1 MNPPTTPIA
10 NMSRMRSNPIWTIHA
25 HRRLIG
31 LSYRRLATTGALSLI
46 TGLAQ
51 AALLLIVVRAAT
63 ALTADTQ
70 LISGAVGPIS
80 ASNLSI
86 GQLIGLGFGVLGVLC
101 VAEFA
106 TSLALASL
114 TAGAQRTST
123 TRMLDHYS
131 AASFEA
137 QTATSRG
144 DVRQVISQHSAQ
156 TAGLVGSLGAGL
168 TAVVNFLTLAGS
180 ALILSPIAGLVV
192 LVGLL
197 GMLIVLRP
205 LYARS
210 RRLGGTRATD
220 QRLLGSLLTERLE
233 LTREIR
239 SFGVDEEAD
248 APVRTQ
254 IDAVI
259 RVTKRLRVLSR
270 MTSVAYR
277 LGTFA
282 VVLAMLAFID
292 SSGATNL
299 AALTGALLI
308 LLRSLAYGQAA
319 QATYQSINEIVPV
332 VDQLVEERDRLQAT
346 AQSGITADHAE
357 VTTIGRI
364 TFDEVDFAYPGGEHV
379 LKQVSFEI
387 EQGDFVALVGPSG
400 AGKSTIMSLLLRLRE
415 PTAGTVRVDNTPM
428 SSIHPAVWR
437 SRVAFVPQEPKL
449 QSGTVSETIRF
460 NRAEIDQRSIERAA
474 ERAHIADE
482 IRSWPEGFDTQ
493 VGQLGEG
500 VSGGQRQRLAL
511 ARALAGNPD
520 LLLLDEPTS
529 ALDPHS
535 ESLVAETLESLRG
548 EMTVVVIAHRFHT
561 VKRANR
567 VIMMENGGVLPDNGQ
582 DDDALAAFMGQAAT
596 AD

>member
-582 DDDALAAFMGQAAT
+582 DNDALAAFMGQAAT
-596 AD
+596 AH

>member
-1 MNPPTTPIA
+1 
-10 NMSRMRSNPIWTIHA
+10 MSRMRSNPIWTIHA